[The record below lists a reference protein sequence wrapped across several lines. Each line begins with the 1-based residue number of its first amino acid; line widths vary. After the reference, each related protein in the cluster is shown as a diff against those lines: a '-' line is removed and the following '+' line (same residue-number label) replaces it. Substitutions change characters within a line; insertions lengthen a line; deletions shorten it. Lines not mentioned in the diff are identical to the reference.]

1 MIFHKSRYLILVTRE
16 LSKKY
21 TFPLLIGF
29 FLGLFGMIGF
39 RQIAPKLLNQIAAPT
54 IHVGLVGDVTPATLP
69 LSIQTLISSGL
80 TRLGPD
86 GSPEPDLATKW
97 EATDA
102 GRTYVFTIAEN
113 TLWHGGGHVQARDIN
128 YNIRDVTFS
137 VNSPYSLRATLKEPF
152 APFLTLVSKPI
163 LQVGLKGMGNYRVGS
178 IRLKGETVQSLR
190 LEPIA
195 DRLAPA
201 REYRFYRT
209 EAMATLA
216 FHLGDVDVLEDMSAS
231 DAFSS
236 WKNSSVSAHPRYDR
250 VVALYFNT
258 KDPML
263 GDKSFR
269 QALGFA
275 VPPLSNAA
283 PAASD
288 GAGSFD
294 VPDLG
299 FERAYSPIPKTSW
312 GYTDSIKKYEYDP
325 ATTKKLMTSA
335 KMASESANLTITTF
349 SQYVDVAQKIATSWT
364 NLGVPTTVQVVNTIG
379 QFQVLLSAQ
388 AIPPDPDQY
397 PLWHS
402 TQASTN
408 LTGYLNVKIDKLL
421 EDGRKELDTE
431 KRKKIYYDFAKR
443 LVEDA
448 PALFLYY
455 PTTYTVTR
463 RK

>member
-39 RQIAPKLLNQIAAPT
+39 RQVAPKLLNQIAAPT

-113 TLWHGGGHVQARDIN
+113 TLWHGGGPVSARDIN

-137 VNSPYSLRATLKEPF
+137 IISPYSLRATLKEPF

-163 LQVGLKGMGNYRVGS
+163 LQVGLKGMGNYRVGT
-178 IRLKGETVQSLR
+178 IRLKGEAVQSLR

-209 EAMATLA
+209 EATAALA
-216 FHLGDVDVLEDMSAS
+216 FHLGDVDVLEDMSTP
-231 DAFSS
+231 DAFASS
-236 WKNSSVSAHPRYDR
+236 KNSSVSAHPRYDR

-258 KDPML
+258 KDAML

-275 VPPLSNAA
+275 VPN
-283 PAASD
+283 
-288 GAGSFD
+288 
-294 VPDLG
+294 LG
-299 FERAYSPIPKTSW
+299 FERAYSPIAKTSW
-312 GYTDSIKKYEYDP
+312 GYTDSIKKYDYDP
-325 ATTKKLMTSA
+325 AMAKKLMTTA
-335 KMASESANLTITTF
+335 KMASQSANLTLTTF
-349 SQYVDVAQKIATSWT
+349 SQYVDAAQKIATSWT
-364 NLGVPTTVQVVNTIG
+364 NLGVPTSVQVVNTIG

-402 TQASTN
+402 TQSSTN

-448 PALFLYY
+448 PAVFLYY
-455 PTTYTVTR
+455 PTTYTITR
-463 RK
+463 LK